1 MPASRNRSS
10 KNSSIPSVQDVCAR
24 IAVILREERTAKNL
38 SMTRV
43 AEGAALSRQMVSYV
57 ERGLRI
63 PTVDTLLRITRV
75 LDIDAAE
82 VISRASGKQ

>member
-1 MPASRNRSS
+1 MPASRNRTSS
-10 KNSSIPSVQDVCAR
+10 KNSIPSIQEVCAR
-24 IAVILREERTAKNL
+24 IAGILREERTAKNL

-57 ERGLRI
+57 ERGLRV

-75 LDIDAAE
+75 LNIDAAE
-82 VISRASGKQ
+82 VISRASGKK